1 MIPSDQPHVLEA
13 GLGALAQFGRQ
24 TSVRGRFVALYLGLR
39 RMGTALAQLGSPS
52 ATPASDIERFLD
64 EMFTKTHLAEPFV
77 VLTAPFGGSTSP
89 TAPYSSRSGVTA
101 PGHRSPTNTWRNNFA
116 IQKGIGCPAEA
127 DVVDDLLRDP
137 AIRLACPH
145 MAVSP
150 DGQHVC
156 SIANTAYRGEKHSI
170 WLRMTPDGYQAVDVD
185 VPSVYEAYLLP
196 AGARIPVF
204 ALIAVLY
211 SFAPPE
217 MYPVRESVGIP
228 GFADDFHFSLDQIA
242 TIFDS
247 DPDSSGNA
255 AVLQAAQVEV
265 ARPATSTLTPS
276 TATPPPGQQP
286 PRRRRVSSGE
296 LPPEADPIEMNTG
309 IGAERLVAEDLVGHG
324 WQVAYRGNQRLL
336 GYDLEAQRPGQTI
349 CVEVK
354 SSVSFT
360 SPELTESEW
369 AAAQHHGEA
378 YVLAVVDFYGSDQ
391 RRIWYVRDPATTAT
405 TTERSISLFRLASG
419 SIEPLATEAEFL

>member
-1 MIPSDQPHVLEA
+1 MIPQDQSRVLDA
-13 GLGALAQFGRQ
+13 GLQSLAQFGRE
-24 TSVRGRFVALYLGLR
+24 TSVRGRFVALYLGIR
-39 RMGTALAQLGSPS
+39 RMGSVVAQLGSSS

-64 EMFTKTHLAEPFV
+64 EMFTKTHLPEPFL
-77 VLTAPFGGSTSP
+77 VLTAPFGGSRSP

-101 PGHRSPTNTWRNNFA
+101 PGHRYPTNTWRNNFA

-127 DVVDDLLRDP
+127 AVVHDLLLSP

-156 SIANTAYRGEKHSI
+156 SIANTAYRGEEHSI
-170 WLRMTPDGYQAVDVD
+170 WLRMTPDGYQVVDVD
-185 VPSVYEAYLLP
+185 LPAVYEAYLLP

-204 ALIAVLY
+204 ALIAMLY
-211 SFAPPE
+211 SFAPSGV
-217 MYPVRESVGIP
+217 YPAREAVGIP
-228 GFADDFHFSLDQIA
+228 DFADDFHFSLDQIA
-242 TIFDS
+242 TIFDA
-247 DPDSSGNA
+247 DPESPGNA

-265 ARPATSTLTPS
+265 VAPIPS
-276 TATPPPGQQP
+276 ATPTPPAGER
-286 PRRRRVSSGE
+286 PRRRPRRPSGE

-309 IGAERLVAEDLVGHG
+309 IGAERLVAEDLVRHG
-324 WQVAYRGNQRLL
+324 WHVEYRGNQQRL
-336 GYDLEAQRPGQTI
+336 GYDLEAQRPGQTL

-360 SPELTESEW
+360 SPVLTAFEW
-369 AAAQHHGEA
+369 AAAQQHGEA

-391 RRIWYVRDPATTAT
+391 QRIWYVRDPAATAS
-405 TTERSISLFRLASG
+405 TTERSTSLFRLARG

>member
-1 MIPSDQPHVLEA
+1 MIPQDQSHVLDA
-13 GLGALAQFGRQ
+13 GLQSLAQFGRE
-24 TSVRGRFVALYLGLR
+24 TSVRGRFVALYFGLR
-39 RMGTALAQLGSPS
+39 RMGPAVARLGSSS

-64 EMFTKTHLAEPFV
+64 EMFTKTHLPEPFV

-101 PGHRSPTNTWRNNFA
+101 PGHRYPTNTWRNNFA

-127 DVVDDLLRDP
+127 DVVDDLLDSP
-137 AIRLACPH
+137 VIRLACPH

-156 SIANTAYRGEKHSI
+156 SIANTAYRGEEHSI

-185 VPSVYEAYLLP
+185 LPSVYEAYLLP

-204 ALIAVLY
+204 ALIAMLY
-211 SFAPPE
+211 SFAPAGI
-217 MYPVRESVGIP
+217 YPTRETVGIP
-228 GFADDFHFSLDQIA
+228 DFADDFHFSLDQIA
-242 TIFDS
+242 AIFDS
-247 DPDSSGNA
+247 EPESPANA
-255 AVLQAAQVEV
+255 AVLQAAQVKV
-265 ARPATSTLTPS
+265 VTPAPSAPTP
-276 TATPPPGQQP
+276 TPPADQLP
-286 PRRRRVSSGE
+286 PERLRPTSGE

-309 IGAERLVAEDLVGHG
+309 IGAERLVADDLVRHG
-324 WQVAYRGNQRLL
+324 WQVAYRGNQQRL
-336 GYDLEAQRPGQTI
+336 GYDLEAQRPGQTL

-369 AAAQHHGEA
+369 AAAQQHGEA
-378 YVLAVVDFYGSDQ
+378 YVLAVVDFYGGKQ
-391 RRIWYVRDPATTAT
+391 QRIWYVRDPATTAS
-405 TTERSISLFRLASG
+405 TTERSTSMFRLARG